1 MDVDLMSSVGVLEHA
16 IMRSRGIDLRK
27 DIHCLL
33 ACWCAVPSLHS
44 HSSRRRALATL
55 VVIDIETKSLG
66 HSSVGGWSGDVCTTT
81 WIHLTI

>member
-16 IMRSRGIDLRK
+16 IMRSRGIC
-27 DIHCLL
+27 I

-66 HSSVGGWSGDVCTTT
+66 HSSVGGWSGDVCITT